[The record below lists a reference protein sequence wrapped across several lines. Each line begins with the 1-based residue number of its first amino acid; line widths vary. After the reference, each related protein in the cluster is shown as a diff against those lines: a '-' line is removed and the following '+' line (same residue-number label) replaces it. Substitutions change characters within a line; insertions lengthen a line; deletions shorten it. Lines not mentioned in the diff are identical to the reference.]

1 MTLTASRSRLGLALA
16 SAVVLTGLSA
26 CSTEAAQ
33 TTCGEFK
40 EMSADERIDLLIE
53 DAEDAGEDSTADEL
67 KALEG
72 EAKTAAGEGVVAVC
86 EGQSDDTELG
96 DLDLG

>member
-1 MTLTASRSRLGLALA
+1 MTLTASRSRLGLAMA
-16 SAVVLTGLSA
+16 SVAVIAGLTG
-26 CSTEAAQ
+26 CSTDAAK

-40 EMSADERIDLLIE
+40 EMSPDERIDLLIE
-53 DAEDAGEDSTADEL
+53 DAEDAGEDSTADDL

-72 EAKTAAGEGVVAVC
+72 EDKTLTGEAVVSVC

-96 DLDLG
+96 DLDLE